1 MTINCIWSKK
11 SDISKYKK
19 GLTEKQ
25 KEKWIEV
32 ANSVLKQCLNNG
44 GKQKDCEGKAI
55 RVANSKVG
63 DSNQSE
69 GGQSMSKTK
78 MKIPK
83 KGIRLSEDD
92 QFIELTSDDDGNSY
106 FTMLAYSGGVMK
118 HSLFGNMAIDVSGVK
133 FKQRRIPILEEHD
146 RSKKIGVA
154 SGKPSVDNNQINF
167 GKVTVLEN
175 DAAREFKSNLDL
187 GFPYQSSVSIR
198 PLTTEELAEGQ
209 KAEVNGTTVKGPGVV
224 IRAAE
229 FKEASVCVFGVD
241 EKTSVASFSEDELEE
256 VEVDCVNNEE
266 ESHID
271 FANNPDYEGIETKN
285 WDSVSKDLDSVVDSY
300 YKFHPDAEKDEDDPV
315 TRVDEMPAAMKSWIA
330 DLTLNGKT
338 NTNEWKVLFSYPVV
352 NHRTKKL
359 NKNGVESAM
368 SYAKQHGSSSVYNKA
383 RNLWDKHW
391 GDKNNKQNDGG
402 NKSMTFEELKENY
415 PDLYAEIQNQF
426 AEKDKQIQ
434 DLTTEKSK
442 LEQSVQQSEDRIA
455 KLEKAEQL
463 RKEQDVKNSADNIV
477 SDHLQASEIPERL
490 HDKVRKQINFND
502 FVEQNDDGPALQ
514 VENFTEQVKA
524 EIKDWTDTLGEFAQ
538 NNSVLGFSNTD
549 DSEYEDEDKKHE
561 DLSDHLVKLA
571 VGEEKTQ

>member
-1 MTINCIWSKK
+1 MTINCIWSK
-11 SDISKYKK
+11 SDVSKHKK
-19 GLTEKQ
+19 GLTDQQ
-25 KEKWIEV
+25 KEKWVKI
-32 ANSVLKQCLNNG
+32 ANSVLKQCLDNG

-63 DSNQSE
+63 NSNQSE

-92 QFIELTSDDDGNSY
+92 QFIELASDDDGNSY

-118 HSLFGNMAIDVSGVK
+118 HPLFGNMAIDVSGVK

-209 KAEVNGTTVKGPGVV
+209 KTEVNGTTVKGPGVV

-229 FKEASVCVFGVD
+229 FREASVCVFGVD

-266 ESHID
+266 ENENDHED
-271 FANNPDYEGIETKN
+271 FSDNYEEQK
-285 WDSVSKDLDSVVDSY
+285 
-300 YKFHPDAEKDEDDPV
+300 
-315 TRVDEMPAAMKSWIA
+315 
-330 DLTLNGKT
+330 
-338 NTNEWKVLFSYPVV
+338 
-352 NHRTKKL
+352 
-359 NKNGVESAM
+359 
-368 SYAKQHGSSSVYNKA
+368 
-383 RNLWDKHW
+383 
-391 GDKNNKQNDGG
+391 NDGG
-402 NKSMTFEELKENY
+402 NKSMTFEELKDNY

-477 SDHLQASEIPERL
+477 SEHLQASEIPERL

-514 VENFTEQVKA
+514 IENFTEQVKA
-524 EIKDWTDTLGEFAQ
+524 EIKDWTDTLGEFSQ
-538 NNSVLGFSNTD
+538 SNSVLGFSNTD
-549 DSEYEDEDKKHE
+549 DDSYEDEDKKHE
-561 DLSDHLVKLA
+561 DLSNHLVKLA